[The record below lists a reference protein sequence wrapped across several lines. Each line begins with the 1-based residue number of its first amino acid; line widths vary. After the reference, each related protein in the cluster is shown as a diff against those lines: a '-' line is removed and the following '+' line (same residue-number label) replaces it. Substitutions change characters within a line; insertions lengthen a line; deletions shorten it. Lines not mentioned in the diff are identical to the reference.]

1 MKLAVLLLLVSCS
14 TPIEKITVSKE
25 VEISEKFFVEEKK
38 SSLPIEVK
46 KTEGTEAKKTNTL
59 KSKKVIRPKSK
70 KKVKVQQVKVEE
82 VPEKKVHWSEV
93 FGNNI
98 SPMKLT
104 FAVDYSKISVGD
116 MILEVLPQNQN
127 EITIQARFETNEFYK
142 FFYDIKNKVEVKL
155 KSGSLAPIETNVYK
169 KHGEKTIN
177 EKQIFSSTGLIY
189 KENKVK
195 DGKKSSRENKINLR
209 PNSKE
214 LLGLIFY
221 SMYVPDNELE
231 GKKIELILKDKIYHV
246 NVEKF
251 SKKLINFK
259 NKQLSVREISFKSY
273 KDGKSQKKGS
283 FSITHTIGEKPIL
296 VSIIGH
302 LKIGRLKGILTKAE

>member
-14 TPIEKITVSKE
+14 TPIEKITVSKK

-46 KTEGTEAKKTNTL
+46 KTEEIEAKKTNAL
-59 KSKKVIRPKSK
+59 KSKKVIRPKPK
-70 KKVKVQQVKVEE
+70 KKVKVQQVKVEAI
-82 VPEKKVHWSEV
+82 PEKKVHWSEV

-116 MILEVLPQNQN
+116 MILEVMPQSQN

-155 KSGSLAPIETNVYK
+155 KLGSLCPIETNVYK

-177 EKQIFSSTGLIY
+177 EKQIFSSTELIY

-221 SMYVPDNELE
+221 AMYVPDNELD

-259 NKQLSVREISFKSY
+259 NKQLSVREFHLSHIKMASL
-273 KDGKSQKKGS
+273 KKRVP
-283 FSITHTIGEKPIL
+283 FQLLIQL
-296 VSIIGH
+296 VKNLFLFQSLDTSKLEG
-302 LKIGRLKGILTKAE
+302 